1 MSSASARLAASP
13 TLVYRLYDRQARLL
27 YVGITVQPEGRFRHH
42 RNWHRDWWHEVH
54 HVLWEEHDNRAEAKY
69 AEAVAMI
76 LERPRKN
83 INGNSFRP
91 NIYAEGGRLCWEM
104 EAEEQ
109 EFCVAPDDVPRYR
122 SLRLLAH
129 VKYREARQ
137 LEDDGFPD
145 EAKAAYAWVG
155 LFAALVKD
163 MGYMDED
170 IFLGIVD
177 DPRLPHDY
185 WTRRRELLDQ
195 V

>member
-13 TLVYRLYDRQARLL
+13 TLVYRLYDRDDRLL

-42 RNWHRDWWHEVH
+42 RNWHRDWWPEVD
-54 HVLWEEHDNRAEAKY
+54 HVIWEEHDNRDEAKY

-83 INGNSFRP
+83 INGNAVRP
-91 NIYAEGGRLCWEM
+91 STYASGGNLCWEM

-109 EFCVAPDDVPRYR
+109 EFSVAFEDVPRYR

-129 VKYREARQ
+129 IKYREAWQ
-137 LEDDGFPD
+137 LANEGLVD
-145 EAKAAYAWVG
+145 EAKAAYTWVG

-170 IFLGIVD
+170 IFLDLVD
-177 DPRLPHDY
+177 DPWLPTRY
-185 WTRRRELLDQ
+185 WLRRRDLLDRT
-195 V
+195 